1 MSAQMTEARTSGTV
15 RAHETSA
22 MTAFATQPS
31 SPACDHTVAPMLMSR
46 NAPAAQRRIVK
57 TVRAPCVFGIM
68 VLGIIRVSKQSDAG
82 LAANIALILH
92 RENRTLSFVSS
103 FFVSFVFAPKWRGK

>member
-15 RAHETSA
+15 RAHEANA

-46 NAPAAQRRIVK
+46 NRPAALSRMMK

-68 VLGIIRVSKQSDAG
+68 VLASI
-82 LAANIALILH
+82 
-92 RENRTLSFVSS
+92 
-103 FFVSFVFAPKWRGK
+103 